1 MGCRYFSIASKIHF
15 LRSVST
21 LNLFSGDLS
30 LTEIKKAADCTNV
43 KTFGKSYKKQ
53 VIDKNSVNF
62 LLRISLSIYA
72 YR

>member
-15 LRSVST
+15 
-21 LNLFSGDLS
+21 LFSGDLS

-72 YR
+72 YC